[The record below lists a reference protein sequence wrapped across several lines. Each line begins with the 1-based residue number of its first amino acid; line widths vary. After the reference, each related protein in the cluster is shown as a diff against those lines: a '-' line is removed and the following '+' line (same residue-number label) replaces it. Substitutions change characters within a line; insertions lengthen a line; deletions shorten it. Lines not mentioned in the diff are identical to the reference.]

1 MDRIS
6 FTIFIP
12 DGKKFHLTPDWIV
25 FGLWLLVCGF
35 FWQFDIYFPGHDEF
49 RTVVAICLGLISLY
63 YLITSFFKFQ
73 PLNGTLSGR
82 IIFEKDS
89 MVVNDKVFELK
100 GIKKLDFAFGDY
112 YEQRSGSGRG
122 FSPKIYQGVR
132 NSVTFTDSSDQTQTI
147 YFQMMGKHSY
157 MSLYDFINDAV
168 RLGTMSYLR
177 AEDLIGTEN
186 VVKSA

>member
-12 DGKKFHLTPDWIV
+12 DEKKFHLTPNWIV
-25 FGLWLLVCGF
+25 YGLWFTTIGF
-35 FWQFDIYFPGHDEF
+35 FWLFDSYFPGHDEF
-49 RTVVAICLGLISLY
+49 RAVAAICVGLISLY
-63 YLITSFFKFQ
+63 FLITSFFKFE

-89 MVVNDKVFELK
+89 IVINDKTFELK
-100 GIKKLDFAFGDY
+100 DIKKLDFVFGDY
-112 YEQRSGSGRG
+112 YEERSGSGRG

-132 NSVTFTDSSDQTQTI
+132 NSVTFTDATNQAQAV

-157 MSLYDFINDAV
+157 MSLYDFINEAV
-168 RLGTMSYLR
+168 RLSAMSYLR
-177 AEDLIGTEN
+177 AEDLIGAEN
-186 VVKSA
+186 VVRSA